1 MSLRCDQFTNAAIVI
16 VCPHC
21 LIWETFFL
29 NGAFIRR
36 VTPYIRNTAKTSN
49 SGDLKENGKCYSAF
63 YSEAG
68 TQPFQRRPEA
78 QHFQRGI
85 CCTCFSTSTAKLV
98 LIRQEVK
105 QLFRERA
112 GHLYLVSWSDK
123 TFYLLPSCESRPSF
137 AFQLKSRMG
146 RTFFSY
152 NMVSL
157 RFQIQDIFLI
167 SVPVLILQIIYMP
180 LKLGNVYLSCT
191 ILYTQRT
198 LKRINVLS

>member
-1 MSLRCDQFTNAAIVI
+1 MGN
-16 VCPHC
+16 
-21 LIWETFFL
+21 
-29 NGAFIRR
+29 
-36 VTPYIRNTAKTSN
+36 VTH
-49 SGDLKENGKCYSAF
+49 SAF
-63 YSEAG
+63 YSEVG

-78 QHFQRGI
+78 SHFQRGI
-85 CCTCFSTSTAKLV
+85 CCTCFSTYTAKLV

-112 GHLYLVSWSDK
+112 RHLYLVSWSDQ
-123 TFYLLPSCESRPSF
+123 TFYLLPSCECRPSF

-146 RTFFSY
+146 HTFFSY

-157 RFQIQDIFLI
+157 RFQIHHYIFNQCTCFDSPNNLHA
-167 SVPVLILQIIYMP
+167 
-180 LKLGNVYLSCT
+180 LKIRKHLSCT